1 MAVGIENLEM
11 YQYLGV
17 FAFILKVLLPID
29 SPLEARQ
36 IISKRLNLYEL
47 FLNIFILNHFV

>member
-17 FAFILKVLLPID
+17 FAFIPNLFIDELNCFITDDILLI
-29 SPLEARQ
+29 
-36 IISKRLNLYEL
+36 N
-47 FLNIFILNHFV
+47 

>member
-17 FAFILKVLLPID
+17 FAFILNRIDYGLP
-29 SPLEARQ
+29 SLSTQ
-36 IISKRLNLYEL
+36 QCYKRL
-47 FLNIFILNHFV
+47 I